1 MAAAWVCADAAAVE
15 ASAMLAAARMG
26 LTGMMAPRSCRG
38 SPRPLSKSKRR
49 RVMPLGGH
57 SPGSTHRL
65 RLGEFP
71 CAIEDFRSRAKE
83 AHRVVPA
90 LYDRQ
95 AIRNFAVATAEL
107 DGDRAV
113 RALFRGDV
121 IYGIGVVLVRLK
133 VALGIVDTDRPK
145 AADGHVLNGELV
157 YGGAVIPGRRDREVE
172 SILLGST
179 APD

>member
-1 MAAAWVCADAAAVE
+1 MDRI
-15 ASAMLAAARMG
+15 L
-26 LTGMMAPRSCRG
+26 
-38 SPRPLSKSKRR
+38 
-49 RVMPLGGH
+49 
-57 SPGSTHRL
+57 PGSTHGL
-65 RLGEFP
+65 RFWECP
-71 CAIEDFRSRAKE
+71 CAIEDFRSWAKE
-83 AHRVVPA
+83 THRVVPA

-95 AIRNFAVATAEL
+95 AIRYFAVAAAEL

-145 AADGHVLNGELV
+145 TADGHVLKGELV
-157 YGGAVIPGRRDREVE
+157 YGGAVIPGRRDRKVE
-172 SILLGST
+172 GILLGST